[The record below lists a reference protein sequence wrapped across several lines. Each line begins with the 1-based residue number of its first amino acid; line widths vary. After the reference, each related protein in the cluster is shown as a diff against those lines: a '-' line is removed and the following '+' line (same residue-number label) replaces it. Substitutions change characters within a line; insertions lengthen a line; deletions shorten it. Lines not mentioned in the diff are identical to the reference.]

1 MVVVKILIV
10 EDHALS
16 AALFRDLLEMAGHQ
30 VRHAGTAT
38 QAFQLIREQVPDL
51 ILMDIGLPDMDG
63 LEAVRRLRQL
73 PQAEDVCVVCLTAH
87 AMVGTAQQAHAEGCE
102 GCLFK
107 PINTRTFAQELDEI
121 LRRRKERQ
129 GRQE

>member
-1 MVVVKILIV
+1 MAVVKILIV

-16 AALFRDLLEMAGHQ
+16 AALFRDLLEIAGHQ

-38 QAFQLIREQVPDL
+38 QAFLLIREEVPDL

-63 LEAVRRLRQL
+63 LEAVRRLRRM
-73 PQAEDVCVVCLTAH
+73 PEAADVCIICLTAH
-87 AMVGTAQQAHAEGCE
+87 AIVGTAQQAHAEGCE

-107 PINTRTFAQELDEI
+107 PINTRTFAQELDAI

-129 GRQE
+129 ERTE